1 MTERSR
7 RPSARF
13 LAGRPI
19 NRVPLRW
26 AALVAA
32 LTLGAGDAAACTT
45 VCFTDRSTPVVA
57 YNYDF
62 HGGDGLVLVNP
73 RGLAKTSSVDGRPH
87 AWTARFGSLTF
98 NQFGRDHPMTG
109 INERGLVVAQMWLD
123 EGRYPSADARPEVG
137 VLEWIQLQLDTA
149 ASVAD
154 VLQIARDV
162 RIRSRI
168 PLHYLAA
175 DRAGN
180 VAVIEF
186 LEGELRVRAGMELPV
201 PGLTNSTYADSMAH
215 LARYQGFGGDT
226 ELPRSRRSLDRF
238 VLVAAGRTMGTELE
252 PVARAFATLE
262 SVRQDGWTRWSV
274 VYELDRLRVHFRTE
288 THAAVR
294 RVDLAGFDLACAG
307 PARMLDVDG
316 KLEGDVTGSFS
327 IYATPAN
334 LDLLRR
340 SYRKTPFLTQVPEAR
355 IEAIARHPDRA
366 HCTLPGAAPR

>member
-1 MTERSR
+1 MAERSR
-7 RPSARF
+7 GLSEPHRTERPM
-13 LAGRPI
+13 
-19 NRVPLRW
+19 NRAPRRW
-26 AALVAA
+26 AVLVAA
-32 LTLGAGDAAACTT
+32 LTLVAGDAAACTT
-45 VCFTDRSTPVVA
+45 VCFSDRSAPVVA

-62 HGGDGLVLVNP
+62 HSSDGLVLVNP
-73 RGLAKTSSVDGRPH
+73 RGLAKSSSVDGTPH

-123 EGRYPSADARPEVG
+123 EGRYSAADARPEVG

-154 VLQIARDV
+154 VLETAREV

-186 LEGELRVRAGMELPV
+186 LNGELQARTGAELPV
-201 PGLTNSTYADSMAH
+201 PVLTNSTYADSLAH
-215 LARYQGFGGDT
+215 LARYKGFGGDA
-226 ELPRSRRSLDRF
+226 ELPRGRRSLDRF
-238 VLVAAGRTMGTELE
+238 VLAAAGRTTSAE
-252 PVARAFATLE
+252 PDPVTRAFATLDGTH
-262 SVRQDGWTRWSV
+262 QDGWTRWSV

-288 THAAVR
+288 THSAVR
-294 RVDLAGFDLACAG
+294 RVDLAAFDLACPE
-307 PARMLDVDG
+307 PARMLDVDA
-316 KLEGDVTGSFS
+316 KLAGDVAGGFAAYRTS
-327 IYATPAN
+327 AN

-355 IEAIARHPDRA
+355 IEANARHPDRA
-366 HCTLPGAAPR
+366 HCTLPGPAPR